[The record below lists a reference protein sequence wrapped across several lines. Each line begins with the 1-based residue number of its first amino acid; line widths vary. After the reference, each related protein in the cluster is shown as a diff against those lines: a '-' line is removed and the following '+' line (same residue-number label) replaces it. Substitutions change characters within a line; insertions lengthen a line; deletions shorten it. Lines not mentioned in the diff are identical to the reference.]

1 MNRSEIKITPLFLLN
16 SIVASLLIL
25 NTTIFGLRVYD
36 VNWWVAD
43 YISYYDVDFAL
54 HLKAF
59 LFFIFYLSIY
69 YFLCLI
75 FVTNIK
81 TNHFERK
88 NLRPVFIFVLIL
100 FTIQIFMALY
110 MGVGVAGG
118 VGEAPLIS
126 YIVLLFSFD
135 AFFYAYV
142 LKEKNKNRVLFSTLM
157 FVISNIVRGWAGFI
171 IFLPIIYFLRRGS
184 FRLKYILASI
194 ASFVLII
201 PVLMVVRD
209 YFRGGYSA
217 FDFLV
222 DEGFS
227 GRELYLNYLVESY
240 KLLLSRFDFYS
251 NYIGVYRVYNDSVG
265 NSMCMPIQENI
276 FYKVYQIVASSIECK
291 PLGGILPGELY
302 AFFIGKGTS
311 YSIVSGFFALPFDK
325 GLGYFISYFFILII
339 TLMFSSKIL
348 VRKEYVSLHLILV
361 FMLLFQGWMYQYIYN
376 FLGFVFGVLATKFVF
391 GRKDS

>member
-1 MNRSEIKITPLFLLN
+1 MNNSEIKITPIFLLN
-16 SIVASLLIL
+16 SIFFTLLTLNSIL
-25 NTTIFGLRVYD
+25 FVLRIYD
-36 VNWWVAD
+36 QSWWIAD
-43 YISYYDVDFAL
+43 YMSYYDVDFAL

-59 LFFIFYLSIY
+59 LFFILYLSIY

-88 NLRPVFIFVLIL
+88 NLRPVFIFVLI
-100 FTIQIFMALY
+100 FFAIQIFMALY

-194 ASFVLII
+194 VSFVFII

-209 YFRGGYSA
+209 YFRGGYSV
-217 FDFLV
+217 FNFLV
-222 DEGFS
+222 DEGLS
-227 GRELYLNYLVESY
+227 GRELYLNYLVEAY

-265 NSMCMPIQENI
+265 NLMCMPIQENI
-276 FYKVYQIVASSIECK
+276 FYKVYQIVASPIECK

-302 AFFIGKGTS
+302 TFFIGKGTS
-311 YSIVSGFFALPFDK
+311 YSIVSGFFALPINK
-325 GLGYFISYFFILII
+325 GLGYFISYFFILIL
-339 TLMFSSKIL
+339 TLLLSSKFL
-348 VRKEYVSLHLILV
+348 VRKEYISLYLILV
-361 FMLLFQGWMYQYIYN
+361 FMLLFQGWMYQYVYN
-376 FLGFVFGVLATKFVF
+376 FLGFIFGVLATKFVF
-391 GRKDS
+391 GRKYS

>member
-1 MNRSEIKITPLFLLN
+1 MNNSEIKITPIFLLN
-16 SIVASLLIL
+16 SIFFTLLTLNSIL
-25 NTTIFGLRVYD
+25 FVLRIYD
-36 VNWWVAD
+36 QSWWIAD
-43 YISYYDVDFAL
+43 YMSYYDVDFAL

-59 LFFIFYLSIY
+59 LFFILYLSIY

-75 FVTNIK
+75 FVKNIK

-88 NLRPVFIFVLIL
+88 NLRPVFIFVLI
-100 FTIQIFMALY
+100 FFAIQIFMALY

-217 FDFLV
+217 FNFLV

-251 NYIGVYRVYNDSVG
+251 NYIGVYRIYNESVG
-265 NSMCMPIQENI
+265 DLMCMPIQENI
-276 FYKVYQIVASSIECK
+276 FYKVYEIVASPIECK

-302 AFFIGKGTS
+302 AFFIGMGTS
-311 YSIVSGFFALPFDK
+311 YSIVSGFFALPLNK
-325 GLGYFISYFFILII
+325 GLGYFVSYFFILIV

-348 VRKEYVSLHLILV
+348 VRKEYISLYLILV

-376 FLGFVFGVLATKFVF
+376 FLGFVFGVFATKFVF